1 MFTVFYVFTPLCKYV
16 CLVQT
21 IWSNSL
27 CPLLSGDSLVSLSV
41 MTDQC
46 NIYVS
51 NKSICILYGSII
63 LSCAQW
69 LYVCHKLQGDVCVV
83 SISVHRALYLYLKT
97 CSFHEI
103 PWGSLFQ
110 AAIVAKNEW
119 GFGVVICCTLLRP
132 AGKFWEIKPSWSQTL
147 AESVAQCS
155 GFWEKLVSDLS
166 HWSQISSQFIV
177 KW

>member
-103 PWGSLFQ
+103 PWGSFVSSSHCGKKWVR
-110 AAIVAKNEW
+110 IW
-119 GFGVVICCTLLRP
+119 SCDLLYFVK
-132 AGKFWEIKPSWSQTL
+132 ASWQILGDKAVMVPNTGR
-147 AESVAQCS
+147 VS
-155 GFWEKLVSDLS
+155 GPM
-166 HWSQISSQFIV
+166 
-177 KW
+177 